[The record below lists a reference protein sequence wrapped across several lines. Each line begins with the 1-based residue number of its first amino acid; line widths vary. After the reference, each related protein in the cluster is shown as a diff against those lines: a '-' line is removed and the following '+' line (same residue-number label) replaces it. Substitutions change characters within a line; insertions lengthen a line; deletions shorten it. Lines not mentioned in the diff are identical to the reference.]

1 MLGLQLCCHPAQIL
15 ISPVA
20 PTLEGRH
27 AWGPVPPKLPCQ
39 SLQLSELVWAVAVQT
54 MKAWLGSC
62 PCFPRASDRL
72 ASELPKVSF
81 LPWTGSAQRV
91 TQTNAAMYRFRG
103 SHEVRV
109 GGSLREL
116 ETSLCSADKAGRC
129 RRKCVCVNSGFWKI
143 QPPPTM

>member
-1 MLGLQLCCHPAQIL
+1 MLCLQLCCHPAQIL

-27 AWGPVPPKLPCQ
+27 TWGPVPSKLPCQ

-81 LPWTGSAQRV
+81 LPWTGSAQGV
-91 TQTNAAMYRFRG
+91 TQTNAVMYRFRG

-109 GGSLREL
+109 GGSLCEL

-129 RRKCVCVNSGFWKI
+129 RRKCACVNSGFWKI